1 MQFIY
6 LTLALGL
13 IFTTALQAAIIPLT
27 LIKNGIEANSQALPT
42 DTEKFGYLEFKPNG
56 SLILR
61 RAPNQSGSNLQ
72 DLVMLRGV
80 LQALKASP
88 SKMSDI
94 GGETRLSLRIYG
106 DGVEHKFPPILENII
121 QRIQTY
127 FSVYRFTDTS
137 KPGGLQRI
145 DLTTQPPDDS
155 PDVTTAK
162 AENDD
167 ELIAVGEQDAYIT
180 VGDDTD

>member
-1 MQFIY
+1 MQLIY
-6 LTLALGL
+6 LTLGLGL
-13 IFTTALQAAIIPLT
+13 IFTTAIQAAIIPLT
-27 LIKNGIEANSQALPT
+27 LIKNGVGENQALPM

-61 RAPNQSGSNLQ
+61 RTPNQSGNNIQ
-72 DLVMLRGV
+72 DVVMLRGV
-80 LQALKASP
+80 LQALKVNP
-88 SKMSDI
+88 SKMSEI
-94 GGETRLSLRIYG
+94 RGETPLSLRIYG

-145 DLTTQPPDDS
+145 ELTTQPAEDS
-155 PDVTTAK
+155 PDVTTIK
-162 AENDD
+162 AENND
-167 ELIAVGEQDAYIT
+167 ELIEVGDQDAYIT